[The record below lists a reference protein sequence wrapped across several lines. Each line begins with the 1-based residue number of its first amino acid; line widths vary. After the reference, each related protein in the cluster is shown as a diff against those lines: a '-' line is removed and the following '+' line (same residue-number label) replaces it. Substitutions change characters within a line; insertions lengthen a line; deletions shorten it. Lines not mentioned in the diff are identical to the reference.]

1 MKDALGMDSLR
12 DGYPSGCSPLRA
24 SIGLQDREARA
35 LFSTLPHPP
44 PAFLSLPPSLSV
56 LKALNAPRATGAQC
70 ASSAGPNTS

>member
-1 MKDALGMDSLR
+1 MKDALWMDSLQ

-35 LFSTLPHPP
+35 LFSTLPPS